1 MVLRHGFLVTTLA
14 TLLAGAACSSSRSG
28 SGAPA
33 AAPAPAPIVITD
45 ERDAALS
52 AALGQRVISDDPT
65 VGEPVEAPAATVYQ
79 ALVTVY
85 SNFGL
90 PPTVVNPNTFLVA
103 STEQRVFGRFN
114 GSNLSNFLWCGESM
128 TGARANQ
135 DRVIMSVISRV
146 KPNGAD
152 KSRIETRIV
161 AVATGAGGGTSSDRQ
176 PCNTTGELELRIH
189 RATKA
194 TLGV

>member
-1 MVLRHGFLVTTLA
+1 VLPHGFVMALA
-14 TLLAGAACSSSRSG
+14 TLVTVAACSSRQG
-28 SGAPA
+28 SSAA
-33 AAPAPAPIVITD
+33 AAPTPEPAAVVITD

-52 AALGQRVISDDPT
+52 AALGQRVISGDPT
-65 VGEPVEAPAATVYQ
+65 VGEPVDAAPDMVYR

-85 SNFGL
+85 QNLGIA
-90 PPTVVNPNTFLVA
+90 PTLVNPNTRLVA
-103 STEQRVFGRFN
+103 SLERRYFGRFG
-114 GSNLSNFLWCGESM
+114 GSNLSAFISCGESM

-135 DRVIMSVISRV
+135 DRVVMSVISRV
-146 KPNGAD
+146 KPNGTD
-152 KSRIETRIV
+152 KSRVETRIV

>member
-1 MVLRHGFLVTTLA
+1 VVPHGLVMALA
-14 TLLAGAACSSSRSG
+14 TLVTVAACSSSQGG
-28 SGAPA
+28 SA
-33 AAPAPAPIVITD
+33 AADPAPAPAPIIITD

-65 VGEPVEAPAATVYQ
+65 VGEPVEAPPEKVYHALVQVYQ
-79 ALVTVY
+79 NLGIA
-85 SNFGL
+85 
-90 PPTVVNPNTFLVA
+90 PTIVNPNTYLVA
-103 STEQRVFGRFN
+103 STERRYFGRFA
-114 GSNLSNFLWCGESM
+114 GSNLSTFISCGESM

-135 DRVIMSVISRV
+135 DRVVMSVISRV
-146 KPNGAD
+146 KPNGTD
-152 KSRIETRIV
+152 KSRVETRIV